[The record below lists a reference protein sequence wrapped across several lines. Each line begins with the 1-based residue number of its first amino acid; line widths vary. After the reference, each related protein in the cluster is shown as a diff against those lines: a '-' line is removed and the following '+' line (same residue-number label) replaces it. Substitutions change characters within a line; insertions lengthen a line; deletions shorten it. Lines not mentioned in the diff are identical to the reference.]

1 MSNYAAIIIRHVGL
15 RDYLSKSILKS
26 NPMAGGV
33 KAFEI
38 GLSKLI
44 VLVIGLFAK
53 LIGLGD
59 LLFKRELKPEGK
71 SGANLIVVGSE
82 YKDFYG

>member
-1 MSNYAAIIIRHVGL
+1 MIVVFFVETAIMLIPAITEA
-15 RDYLSKSILKS
+15 ILALAS
-26 NPMAGGV
+26 GSVAGV
-33 KAFEI
+33 AKAFEF

-59 LLFKRELKPEGK
+59 LAKRVQKIFKTR
-71 SGANLIVVGSE
+71 STASRSQTVV
-82 YKDFYG
+82 

>member
-1 MSNYAAIIIRHVGL
+1 MLVQAVTEVIITLASVSVAGVAKAIE
-15 RDYLSKSILKS
+15 
-26 NPMAGGV
+26 
-33 KAFEI
+33 F

-59 LLFKRELKPEGK
+59 LAKRVQKIFKTR
-71 SGANLIVVGSE
+71 STASRSQTVV
-82 YKDFYG
+82 